1 MPDAQ
6 FLTNDYAG
14 QPPKQTKRL
23 SKVKRDSLNNS
34 SILNNIISQCD
45 NMQKKNVS
53 LVTKASRQNQKF
65 TKMKGQ
71 VQRNLDR
78 NKGDGTNLVDDKD
91 LLNILANYQV

>member
-1 MPDAQ
+1 MTLKIAKDSSGEISPN
-6 FLTNDYAG
+6 LVT
-14 QPPKQTKRL
+14 L
-23 SKVKRDSLNNS
+23 SESYFGS
-34 SILNNIISQCD
+34 QWAILKS
-45 NMQKKNVS
+45 NVS

>member
-1 MPDAQ
+1 MPDIR
-6 FLTNDYAG
+6 FSSNDHAS

-45 NMQKKNVS
+45 HMQKKNVN

-65 TKMKGQ
+65 TKMKG
-71 VQRNLDR
+71 
-78 NKGDGTNLVDDKD
+78 
-91 LLNILANYQV
+91 

>member
-1 MPDAQ
+1 M
-6 FLTNDYAG
+6 
-14 QPPKQTKRL
+14 
-23 SKVKRDSLNNS
+23 
-34 SILNNIISQCD
+34 
-45 NMQKKNVS
+45 S